1 MLNEWFRVMHDVAV
15 RAKIL
20 PFSLLHFL
28 CAFSSDS
35 FRGKGSSLKYI
46 DGEWMSLRN
55 DSTAFVSLSSPV
67 IDLAI
72 VKA

>member
-1 MLNEWFRVMHDVAV
+1 MAPYHVAV
-15 RAKIL
+15 GANIL
-20 PFSLLHFL
+20 PFSLLHHL
-28 CAFSSDS
+28 CALSSDS

-46 DGEWMSLRN
+46 DGEWISFRN

-67 IDLAI
+67 IDLTI